1 MDQKKYFTPKNTPDN
16 CFTYKIR
23 FTTSF
28 SKQRDIMVAHG
39 KQTDAEFN
47 KEPVRENLANGHPD
61 SPVPYETYDC
71 SGNRR

>member
-1 MDQKKYFTPKNTPDN
+1 
-16 CFTYKIR
+16 
-23 FTTSF
+23 
-28 SKQRDIMVAHG
+28 MVAHG

-71 SGNRR
+71 SGNRRSASSTSNDKRETSNTFGQQGYLQEEKKLLA